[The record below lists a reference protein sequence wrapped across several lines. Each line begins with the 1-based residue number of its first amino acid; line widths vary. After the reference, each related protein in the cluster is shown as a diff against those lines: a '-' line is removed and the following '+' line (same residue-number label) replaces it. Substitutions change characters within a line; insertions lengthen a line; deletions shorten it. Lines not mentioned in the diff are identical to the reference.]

1 MKKMGEGSYSPT
13 ASATELITF
22 PAAPPTPFATSVI
35 CEQLAKNKTEIRTI
49 FFIY

>member
-1 MKKMGEGSYSPT
+1 MREDIYKPT

-22 PAAPPTPFATSVI
+22 PAAPPTPLATSVI
-35 CEQLAKNKTEIRTI
+35 CEQLATNKTEIRTT